1 MAARDFSVSNFM
13 ARVDGLGG
21 PVRKN
26 RFSVEVT
33 PPTSMV
39 SSITGTSVDF
49 LAKAVSFPAKTLGG
63 TEFRYAGKYS
73 IKVPYET
80 TYENVA
86 ITLLNTGN
94 YSPRKFWNNWF
105 NHIQNNNSK
114 NMQYYD
120 KFVGSVTISH
130 YLDDE
135 ESINPTRA
143 AHRVTLHNAWP
154 ITMNAIEMTWENAEL
169 MDFQIDLNYTY
180 WTASGEGSSYG
191 TWEGKDTAAALA
203 RSGRI
208 RGQSGR

>member
-13 ARVDGLGG
+13 ARVDALGG
-21 PVRKN
+21 PVKKN

-33 PPTSMV
+33 PPASLV
-39 SSITGTSVDF
+39 QSIGVGSVDF
-49 LAKAVSFPAKTLGG
+49 LAKAVSFPAKTLAG
-63 TEFRYAGKYS
+63 TDFRYAGKYS

-86 ITLLNTGN
+86 ITLLNTGQ
-94 YSPRKFWNNWF
+94 YSPRKFWNDWF

-120 KFVGSVTISH
+120 KFVGTVTISH

-135 ESINPTRA
+135 ENIDPTKA
-143 AHRVTLHNAWP
+143 AYQVTLHNAWP

-169 MDFQIDLNYTY
+169 MDFQVDINYTY
-180 WTASGEGSSYG
+180 WTATGESTSSY
-191 TWEGKDTAAALA
+191 TNQ
-203 RSGRI
+203 RI
-208 RGQSGR
+208 TDFQTTGQTNRGF